1 MIWLFLEISLS
12 HLFYWQVLLLLHTLS
27 TIILLHFSIY
37 RLLSLLRRKIKLYL
51 RFLSLNIGVISHQT
65 TSFVLRQK
73 TPLLHIDLICVW
85 KIWGSLRSFF
95 LNKIWRIQRL
105 FDLIFNARSVGNFSS
120 RHFESIY
127 GCCWWLRRFRRGESN
142 SNVTIIG
149 ALFYWNIWRIC
160 LMQIEMV
167 WLIVG
172 GCSWGL
178 NDVCLFLARSRLIN
192 DLLVLLA
199 CRPCRVDW
207 INHSTANIYRW
218 SLLLVIVIWS
228 WSLWILKLNEGYFG
242 HLLFSGLRR
251 ILRLND
257 LILNHG
263 RFYQSRFSI
272 YYVLGMNFWRFLDL
286 LRLGLRDHLC
296 LPLFFTVELLLHFKQ
311 LFFLFNQFLLFH
323 LGLRFQF
330 CLFKGDFSLF
340 KFHFG
345 FELDFLF
352 FKFFS
357 FFSLFDFQFLLELFH
372 HFTDFFVFFCLQ
384 VDTLLVILIY
394 SYLVKCFFFT
404 WICTFQLFNISL
416 KLNFIHQ
423 RLKSIFFCL

>member
-1 MIWLFLEISLS
+1 MLWKHWFHTCFFNFVIWLFLEISLS
-12 HLFYWQVLLLLHTLS
+12 HLFYWQVLMLLLFLHTLS

-37 RLLSLLRRKIKLYL
+37 RLLSLLRRKIKLHL
-51 RFLSLNIGVISHQT
+51 RFLPLNIGVISHQT

-73 TPLLHIDLICVW
+73 TPLLHIDLICVL

-95 LNKIWRIQRL
+95 MNKIWRIQRL
-105 FDLIFNARSVGNFSS
+105 FDFVINARSVGNFSS
-120 RHFESIY
+120 RYFKSIY
-127 GCCWWLRRFRRGESN
+127 GCCGWLGRFRRRESN

-149 ALFYWNIWRIC
+149 ALFYWNIRRIC

-172 GCSWGL
+172 GCWSWGL
-178 NDVCLFLARSRLIN
+178 YAFYLFLARSRLRN
-192 DLLVLLA
+192 NLLVLLA
-199 CRPCRVDW
+199 CRSCRVYW
-207 INHSTANIYRW
+207 INHSAANIYWW

-242 HLLFSGLRR
+242 HLLFSVLQW

-257 LILNHG
+257 LILNNG

-272 YYVLGMNFWRFLDL
+272 YYVLGMNFWRFLYL
-286 LRLGLRDHLC
+286 IRLGLRDHFC
-296 LPLFFTVELLLHFKQ
+296 LPLFFTVELLFHFKQ

-340 KFHFG
+340 QFHFG
-345 FELDFLF
+345 F
-352 FKFFS
+352 
-357 FFSLFDFQFLLELFH
+357 
-372 HFTDFFVFFCLQ
+372 
-384 VDTLLVILIY
+384 
-394 SYLVKCFFFT
+394 
-404 WICTFQLFNISL
+404 
-416 KLNFIHQ
+416 
-423 RLKSIFFCL
+423 